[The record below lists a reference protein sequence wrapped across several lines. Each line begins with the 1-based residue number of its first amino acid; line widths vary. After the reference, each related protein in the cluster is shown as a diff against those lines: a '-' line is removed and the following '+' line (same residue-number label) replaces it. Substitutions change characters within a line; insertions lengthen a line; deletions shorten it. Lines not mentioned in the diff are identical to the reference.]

1 MVLSGLM
8 VYCKGLYFKAV
19 VCNAGLEVA
28 VKVLG
33 LAFNGPASGRLG
45 KLGFKVACDMVF
57 TCRFVAKRLARYDA
71 GAVIVTWF
79 RFLCVPLPQV
89 CSESSD
95 ILPQQQQQQQQQ

>member
-1 MVLSGLM
+1 MVC
-8 VYCKGLYFKAV
+8 CKGLYFKAV

-71 GAVIVTWF
+71 GAVIVSVSYV
-79 RFLCVPLPQV
+79 FLFLKSARSLQI
-89 CSESSD
+89 SYRSSSSSSSKSAHG
-95 ILPQQQQQQQQQ
+95 